1 MTSDNDLVCDIFVLT
16 LHLRDLNGILR
27 ADLTVDKSGLHRANK
42 NKNSNSTHTER
53 ERTLMNITH
62 TIHLCATFFQRVPV
76 SVQQQVSLGNV
87 ILEIMK
93 LSLEICR

>member
-42 NKNSNSTHTER
+42 NKNSNSTHT
-53 ERTLMNITH
+53 H
-62 TIHLCATFFQRVPV
+62 TENAH
-76 SVQQQVSLGNV
+76 
-87 ILEIMK
+87 
-93 LSLEICR
+93 

>member
-42 NKNSNSTHTER
+42 NKNSNSTYTER

-62 TIHLCATFFQRVPV
+62 TIHLCATFSSAYQ
-76 SVQQQVSLGNV
+76 SVCNSKCHSV
-87 ILEIMK
+87 M
-93 LSLEICR
+93 